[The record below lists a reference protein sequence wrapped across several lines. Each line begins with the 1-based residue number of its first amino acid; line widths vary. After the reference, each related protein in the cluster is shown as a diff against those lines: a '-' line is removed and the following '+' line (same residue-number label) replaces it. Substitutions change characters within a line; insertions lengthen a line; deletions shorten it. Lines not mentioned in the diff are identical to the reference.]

1 MKECRFPFCKKLKN
15 LKGNRGGNQKKMPCF
30 SSHYCHGPCVWNFLI
45 NVKVYNILLAL
56 ACERIDRAPTH
67 THRQRMSVCVYVWGG
82 VKRQVEEAA
91 EDC

>member
-67 THRQRMSVCVYVWGG
+67 THTQTANECVWGG
-82 VKRQVEEAA
+82 VKRQVKEAA